1 MTTLTDLATEIS
13 TQLQTLVASGTLIDL
28 TRQRSSTGTL
38 DSTLLLAA
46 ANFAARRVQRVL
58 GRTVD
63 DSDDDAVDFGVR
75 ISLLNLATEWSLTL
89 TEAGAAYTAGVYKEM
104 RDEAGAR
111 RQAHQGFDL
120 TEEDLGTHDDRWP
133 EEEWDDS

>member
-13 TQLQTLVASGTLIDL
+13 TQLQSLVASGTLIDL

-38 DSTLLLAA
+38 DSTLLGVA

-63 DSDDDAVDFGVR
+63 DSDDDAVDFGCR
-75 ISLLNLATEWSLTL
+75 IALLQLATEWSLTL
-89 TEAGAAYTAGVYKEM
+89 TEAGAAWTAGVYREMKE
-104 RDEAGAR
+104 EAQAR
-111 RQAHQGFDL
+111 KQAHQGFDV
-120 TEEDLGTHDDRWP
+120 TAEDLGAHDDRWP
-133 EEEWDDS
+133 EEDWDDS

>member
-1 MTTLTDLATEIS
+1 MSALTDLATEIS
-13 TQLQTLVASGTLIDL
+13 TQLQSLVASGTLIDL

-38 DSTLLLAA
+38 DSTLLGVA
-46 ANFAARRVQRVL
+46 ANFAARRVQRGL

-63 DSDDDAVDFGVR
+63 DTDNDAVDFGCR
-75 ISLLNLATEWSLTL
+75 IALLSLATEWSLTL

-104 RDEAGAR
+104 REEAMAR
-111 RQAHQGFDL
+111 RQAHQGFDV